1 MHPLL
6 KRTALATEP
15 LWDPLWIALYRARH
29 GYRAPIP
36 PFTNRDRIGARNV
49 GWFVEGGRLDYQTFR
64 QAIERHTAD
73 PLPALSVLDFGAGG
87 GRILAHFAGHESANG
102 WRLAASDVDPTA
114 IAYLRRAW
122 PQVDSRVNASEPPLP
137 FEAGRFDVL
146 YAFSVWT
153 HLPPEAQARWL
164 AEAGRVL
171 RPGGLALITTLGF
184 YGLELLSHS
193 AAPLE
198 AEWWGVSADDLR
210 RQGVIY
216 HEYAVLGQALPE
228 KELFSGIQGS
238 YGVSVHD
245 PAYVRRAWADQGFE
259 VLEIIERAMHG
270 HQDLIVL
277 RRG

>member
-6 KRTALATEP
+6 KRAALATEP

-36 PFTNRDRIGARNV
+36 PFSNRDRIGARNV
-49 GWFVEGGRLDYQTFR
+49 GWFGEGGRLDYETFR
-64 QAIERHTAD
+64 QAIERHATA
-73 PLPALSVLDFGAGG
+73 PLPALSVLDFGAGC
-87 GRILAHFAGHESANG
+87 GRILAHFVPAGP
-102 WRLAASDVDPTA
+102 RLAASDVDPTA
-114 IAYLRRAW
+114 VAYLRRAW

-137 FEAGRFDVL
+137 YEAERFDVL

-153 HLPPEAQARWL
+153 HLPPAAQARWL
-164 AEAGRVL
+164 AEVGRVL

-184 YGLELLSHS
+184 YGLELLNHS

-198 AEWWGVSADDLR
+198 AEWRSVSADDLR
-210 RQGVIY
+210 REGVIY
-216 HEYAVLGQALPE
+216 HEYAVLGQPLPE

-245 PAYVRRAWADQGFE
+245 PAYLRRAWAAGFE
-259 VLEIIERAMHG
+259 VVEIVERAMHG
-270 HQDLIVL
+270 HQDLVLL
-277 RRG
+277 RRRQAA

>member
-6 KRTALATEP
+6 KRAALATEP

-36 PFTNRDRIGARNV
+36 PFSNRDRIGARNV
-49 GWFVEGGRLDYQTFR
+49 GWFVEGGRLDYETFR
-64 QAIERHTAD
+64 QAIERHATA
-73 PLPALSVLDFGAGG
+73 PLPALSVLDFGAGC
-87 GRILAHFAGHESANG
+87 GRILAHFVPAGP
-102 WRLAASDVDPTA
+102 RLAASDVDPTA
-114 IAYLRRAW
+114 VAYLRSAW

-137 FEAGRFDVL
+137 YEAERFDVL

-153 HLPPEAQARWL
+153 HLPPAAQACWL
-164 AEAGRVL
+164 AEVGRVL

-184 YGLELLSHS
+184 YGLELLNHS

-198 AEWWGVSADDLR
+198 AEWRSVSADDLR
-210 RQGVIY
+210 REGVIY
-216 HEYAVLGQALPE
+216 HEYAVLGQPLPE

-245 PAYVRRAWADQGFE
+245 PAYLRRAWAAGFE
-259 VLEIIERAMHG
+259 VVEIVERAMHG
-270 HQDLIVL
+270 HQDLVLL
-277 RRG
+277 RRRQAA

>member
-6 KRTALATEP
+6 KRAALATEP

-36 PFTNRDRIGARNV
+36 PFSNRDRIGARNV
-49 GWFVEGGRLDYQTFR
+49 GWFVEGGRLDYETFR
-64 QAIERHTAD
+64 QAIERHATA
-73 PLPALSVLDFGAGG
+73 PLPALSVLDFGAGC
-87 GRILAHFAGHESANG
+87 GRILAHFVPAGP
-102 WRLAASDVDPTA
+102 RLAASDVDPTA
-114 IAYLRRAW
+114 VAYLRRAW

-137 FEAGRFDVL
+137 YEAERFDVL

-153 HLPPEAQARWL
+153 HLPPAAQARWL
-164 AEAGRVL
+164 AEVGRVL

-184 YGLELLSHS
+184 YGLELLNHS

-198 AEWWGVSADDLR
+198 AEWRSVSADDLR
-210 RQGVIY
+210 REGVIY
-216 HEYAVLGQALPE
+216 HEYAVLGQPLPE

-245 PAYVRRAWADQGFE
+245 PAYLRRAWAAGFE
-259 VLEIIERAMHG
+259 VVEIVERAMHG
-270 HQDLIVL
+270 HQDLVLL
-277 RRG
+277 RRRQAA

>member
-6 KRTALATEP
+6 KRAALATEP

-36 PFTNRDRIGARNV
+36 PFSNRDRIGARNV
-49 GWFVEGGRLDYQTFR
+49 GWFVEGGRLDYETFR
-64 QAIERHTAD
+64 QAIERHATA
-73 PLPALSVLDFGAGG
+73 PLPALSVLDFGAGC
-87 GRILAHFAGHESANG
+87 GRILAHFVPAGP
-102 WRLAASDVDPTA
+102 RLAASDVDPTA
-114 IAYLRRAW
+114 VAYLRRAW

-137 FEAGRFDVL
+137 YEAKRFDVL

-153 HLPPEAQARWL
+153 HLPPAAQARWL
-164 AEAGRVL
+164 AEVGRVL

-184 YGLELLSHS
+184 YGLELLNHS

-198 AEWWGVSADDLR
+198 AEWRSVSADDLR
-210 RQGVIY
+210 REGVIY
-216 HEYAVLGQALPE
+216 HEYAVLGQPLPE

-245 PAYVRRAWADQGFE
+245 PAYLRRAWAAGFE
-259 VLEIIERAMHG
+259 VVEIVERAMHG
-270 HQDLIVL
+270 HQDLVLL
-277 RRG
+277 RRRQAA